1 MASGAETVVR
11 LDNYRRNTWTAHDMA
26 WEQTALR
33 AVAALGQG
41 QRLTAAVLLTRAEG
55 VLRGRSAEDDP
66 RRAACLTLLTRLE
79 LALGERTAAMRL
91 LPDAERAWRSALDWL
106 ERVRPGETPAE
117 QAECRRLLQ
126 RAADY
131 TATLGG
137 PADRQPG
144 PALER
149 PLSPAGMMPDRRKLM
164 AAVAVATCGADDAS
178 AASA

>member
-1 MASGAETVVR
+1 MAET
-11 LDNYRRNTWTAHDMA
+11 
-26 WEQTALR
+26 
-33 AVAALGQG
+33 LGFPVPLP
-41 QRLTAAVLLTRAEG
+41 QRFRPLSITCPRFLTTC
-55 VLRGRSAEDDP
+55 
-66 RRAACLTLLTRLE
+66 RAACLTLLTRLE

-117 QAECRRLLQ
+117 QAECHRLLQ

-131 TATLGG
+131 TAALGG

-144 PALER
+144 PALDQ
-149 PLSPAGMMPDRRKLM
+149 PLAPAGLTPNRRKLL
-164 AAVAVATCGADDAS
+164 AAVAVATCGADAAR